1 MFPHNQNIIEI
12 STLISGA
19 SSVKKPI
26 HTTIK
31 RCEIL
36 EYVQSMV
43 EGLCEISN
51 DADNQN
57 LTFLLELTAKEAQL
71 AKETA
76 ELELSFL

>member
-1 MFPHNQNIIEI
+1 
-12 STLISGA
+12 
-19 SSVKKPI
+19 
-26 HTTIK
+26 
-31 RCEIL
+31 
-36 EYVQSMV
+36 MV